1 MDFRLNVKISYYI
14 IRYILEVLRGRGIG
28 TSRAQT
34 ATLAR
39 WGSSPFHVLQ
49 ARLWFTFLLGPFAI
63 RNLVS
68 FFPIILISQDS
79 SDRGQT
85 FPVNCKGVLLAVEQG
100 IGEKCFEKFL
110 RQWSL
115 RWKACTT
122 STRWIWRC
130 GITGSSHISHMQ
142 VCINYIVA
150 VEESVSF
157 IPFRFSEHFA
167 TEICPKARGRESW
180 WIDSQASGVLGTASG
195 NVKSGVSIT
204 HDSALCP
211 RMVNFPN
218 E

>member
-1 MDFRLNVKISYYI
+1 M
-14 IRYILEVLRGRGIG
+14 LRGRGIG

-68 FFPIILISQDS
+68 SFPIILISQDS

-142 VCINYIVA
+142 VCITSWLLKNLFLLSH
-150 VEESVSF
+150 SVSVNTL
-157 IPFRFSEHFA
+157 P
-167 TEICPKARGRESW
+167 PKYAPKQEEEKADG
-180 WIDSQASGVLGTASG
+180 
-195 NVKSGVSIT
+195 
-204 HDSALCP
+204 
-211 RMVNFPN
+211 
-218 E
+218 